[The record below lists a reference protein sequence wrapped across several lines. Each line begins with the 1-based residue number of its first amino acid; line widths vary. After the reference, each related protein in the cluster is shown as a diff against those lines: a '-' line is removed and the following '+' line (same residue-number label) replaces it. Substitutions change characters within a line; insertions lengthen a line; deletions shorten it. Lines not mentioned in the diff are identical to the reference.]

1 MEDKIKAAFDAVR
14 AGDELKSGTKA
25 FIARK
30 TRGYAARKALN
41 FRMIVPATCLALILL
56 VGAGLYFTPTARVNI
71 DINPSLELCINRF
84 DRVISVN
91 ALNDDGKELAKTPG
105 IKFAGYDEALRKIMD
120 SESVGAML
128 SENEIMTI
136 TVIETS
142 SAQSERILSDMKS
155 CANSHN
161 NVFCNSASSEEA
173 SEAHALGLSC
183 GKYRAFLELR
193 ELDPDIAPEDIQE
206 MSMRELRELIATL
219 ASENGDNENL
229 PQIGG
234 GHHGNGY
241 GNGHGHG

>member
-14 AGDELKSGTKA
+14 ASDELKGRTKA

-30 TRGYAARKALN
+30 TRGYRARKALN
-41 FRMIVPATCLALILL
+41 YRIIIPAICLALVLFA
-56 VGAGLYFTPTARVNI
+56 GAGLYFTPTARISI
-71 DINPSLELCINRF
+71 DINPSLELGINRF
-84 DRVISVN
+84 DRVVSVN

-105 IKFAGYDEALRKIMD
+105 IKFAGYDEALRRILD
-120 SESVGAML
+120 NESVEAML

-155 CANSHN
+155 CADGHN
-161 NVFCNSASSEEA
+161 NVYCDSASSEDA
-173 SEAHALGLSC
+173 SAAHALGLSC

-193 ELDPDIAPEDIQE
+193 ELDPDIAPEDIQG
-206 MSMRELRELIATL
+206 MSMREIRGRIAALT
-219 ASENGDNENL
+219 AENGENEKP

-241 GNGHGHG
+241 GHGHE

>member
-30 TRGYAARKALN
+30 TRGYAARRAPA
-41 FRMIVPATCLALILL
+41 RRIVIPAVSLALVLF
-56 VGAGLYFTPTARVNI
+56 VGAGLYFTPTARVSI
-71 DINPSLELCINRF
+71 DINPSLELGINRF
-84 DRVISVN
+84 DRVVSVN

-105 IKFAGYDEALRKIMD
+105 IKFAGYDEALRKILEN
-120 SESVGAML
+120 ESVEAML

-155 CANSHN
+155 CTDGHN
-161 NVFCNSASSEEA
+161 NVYCNSASSEEA
-173 SEAHALGLSC
+173 SAAHELGLSC

-193 ELDPDIAPEDIQE
+193 ELDPDIAPEDIQG
-206 MSMRELRELIATL
+206 MSMHEIRGRIAALT
-219 ASENGDNENL
+219 AENGNGEDT

-234 GHHGNGY
+234 RHHGNGY
-241 GNGHGHG
+241 GHGHG